1 MEIISDFSY
10 RCGQQDPGGPVSLCE
25 GGISPQPHLRLH
37 WARDPRQSHPL
48 VPRHHPPQHRR
59 QGRGQ
64 HRVGQGD
71 DDVSVLAQSPPSPH
85 SLGGLLCCVLLPP
98 PPPSSRDDK
107 ETESCNSAESS
118 SQNILKASPIF
129 ASLKP

>member
-10 RCGQQDPGGPVSLCE
+10 RCGQQDPGGPVSLRE

-71 DDVSVLAQSPPSPH
+71 DDVTSKSPFPRGAPVLCSA
-85 SLGGLLCCVLLPP
+85 PP
-98 PPPSSRDDK
+98 PLLS
-107 ETESCNSAESS
+107 
-118 SQNILKASPIF
+118 
-129 ASLKP
+129 